1 MTNGDRAD
9 SGLNGSGN
17 GDDQRL
23 SWVLI
28 RGRFE
33 DKGHDI
39 SFDGTDTASPV
50 AGQAD
55 AVEPEPQTKAPPAA
69 VGLAVC
75 NQRFSEGEV
84 SVDVRF
90 DAIVD
95 GAIAEIVLQ
104 YDPTTDEMLNAGIGR
119 GRSMFGIRQW
129 VTEDSAPSPEQP
141 GSRRRKTWRPLR
153 GGGDGLNLREGRFYS
168 LRVAVR
174 GSTVRLALDGVD
186 VCEAVVPNP
195 MTGRQPGLFCVNRG
209 GVTFRNFRI
218 ASVQPQAFVVMQF
231 NTREFDDLF
240 DQVIDPTCRKVG
252 LKAFRADQTQSP
264 GLVVTEMT
272 KQIAESRVVIA
283 EITPA
288 NPNVYYEV
296 GYADALRKPLILI
309 ADKTIKELPFDI
321 RPYRTIFYENSI
333 GGKQRV
339 EETLLNYL
347 NTIMGT
353 GPSPSA

>member
-9 SGLNGSGN
+9 GVVNGSRNGN
-17 GDDQRL
+17 HPS
-23 SWVLI
+23 SWVHI

-33 DKGHDI
+33 DKGNEI
-39 SFDGTDTASPV
+39 SFDGTDAPRPHD
-50 AGQAD
+50 GQSD
-55 AVEPEPQTKAPPAA
+55 AVGPEAQDKTPPLP

-75 NQRFSEGEV
+75 NQRFSEGEI

-90 DAIVD
+90 DTVVD
-95 GAIAEIVLQ
+95 GAFAEIVLQ
-104 YDPTTDEMLNAGIGR
+104 YDPTADEMLNAGLGR
-119 GRSMFGIRQW
+119 GKFLFGVRHL
-129 VTEDSAPSPEQP
+129 VTDESASSPEQP
-141 GSRRRKTWRPLR
+141 GSRRRKTWRSYR
-153 GGGDGLNLREGRFYS
+153 FGGDGRNLREGRFYS
-168 LRVAVR
+168 LRVTAR

-186 VCEAVVPNP
+186 VCEAVVPSP
-195 MTGRQPGLFCVNRG
+195 MTGKQPGLFCANRG
-209 GVTFRNFRI
+209 GVTFRDFRL

-240 DQVIDPTCRKVG
+240 DQVIDPACRKVG
-252 LKAFRADQTQSP
+252 LKALRADQTQSP

-309 ADKTIKELPFDI
+309 ADKTVKELPFDI